1 MPEVPLAC
9 MCLHVLLADLTRL
22 QASHFLV
29 ASEVVTHQARTS
41 AKHSL
46 PGRSFSEH
54 LGPFEPVGDQ
64 LETGLAWPD
73 SSTRALLQVQQQR
86 QLELQ
91 HSGSVYQ
98 ENDNT
103 QVNSAAGVVA
113 DTGIA
118 SQTEIEPE
126 PLLIEQYE
134 PQSGI
139 QQYQP
144 SNVPVLDESR
154 LISAAAA
161 QASQILADR
170 VEKTQGEDQFDVWPL
185 VAPPFQ
191 EALHEV

>member
-22 QASHFLV
+22 QASQFLV

-46 PGRSFSEH
+46 SGSSFSVH
-54 LGPFEPVGDQ
+54 LGSSEPVGDQ

-98 ENDNT
+98 DSDNT

-113 DTGIA
+113 DTGVA
-118 SQTEIEPE
+118 LQTETEPE
-126 PLLIEQYE
+126 PLLIKPYE
-134 PQSGI
+134 PQSAI

-161 QASQILADR
+161 QASQILADT